1 MLELPAARR
10 LRDESG
16 YNLVQLMLVIAITG
30 IVSGMAVFQLGTQQK
45 AYKGDGAMR
54 VVIAQLNIARELSI
68 SQRRVMLV
76 NFLDPGVGLCDAA
89 AACVQTVRQELV
101 AGTTTVL
108 TTIPFEGGV
117 RYTSPSTPPGD
128 TPDLFG
134 KANAKDFGAVLTGYG
149 FTTDGTFIDTA
160 TGLPING
167 TLFLSIPGVTM
178 SYRSVTILGATGRVR
193 AFRWNGLNWKL
204 V

>member
-1 MLELPAARR
+1 MM
-10 LRDESG
+10 
-16 YNLVQLMLVIAITG
+16 VAITG
-30 IVSGMAVFQLGTQQK
+30 VLAGMAVFQLGSSQK
-45 AYKGDGAMR
+45 ALKGDAAMR
-54 VVIAQLNIARELSI
+54 VVVAQLNVARELSI

-76 NFLDPGVGLCDAA
+76 NFLDPGVGLCDASS
-89 AACVQTVRQELV
+89 ACVQTVRQELA
-101 AGTTTVL
+101 AGTTTILSTV
-108 TTIPFEGGV
+108 PFEGGA
-117 RYTSPSTPPGD
+117 RYTSPTTPPGD

-134 KANAKDFGAVLTGYG
+134 KATAKDFGAVTTGYG

-167 TLFLSIPGVTM
+167 TLFLSIPGITI

-193 AFRWNGLNWKL
+193 AFRWNGSNWKL